1 MIGIGYAVLIDNLPA
16 PAEVVDAIEHIDVE
30 RDLGMAD
37 VLRLELGIALS
48 DDGEQ
53 WTIADEGVFSRLT
66 QVRLVLTLGLG
77 LPKPVFDGYVAET
90 NLELSEDP
98 GASKLT
104 VVALDATALMNLE
117 ERVREWP
124 NLPDSAIAT
133 MIFAEHALIPVVT
146 NTSPVRSMFDT
157 TVIQRDTDIRFL
169 RHLAHRNGFDVYAQ
183 PSPVP
188 GVAEGHFHPP
198 TLDMPPQGVLSV
210 NLGEMTNVRSFSVRH
225 QLLRPA
231 AAEVASVDA
240 KTVET
245 QTARSTRR
253 RSRSWGAHRCS
264 GALSPASSA
273 MRARG
278 SPRAASYRPSP
289 RQRLTGRH
297 GGSPSRGSS
306 RARVYGDAL
315 DVGQTVL
322 VRGAG
327 AAHSGTYFVDRVH
340 HVFEGERYTQRFTLR
355 RNAVTPLGTEV
366 YVTDTAL
373 PG

>member
-1 MIGIGYAVLIDNLPA
+1 
-16 PAEVVDAIEHIDVE
+16 
-30 RDLGMAD
+30 MAD
-37 VLRLELGIALS
+37 VLRLELGVALS
-48 DDGEQ
+48 DDGEH
-53 WTIADEGVFSRLT
+53 WTIADDGVFSRLT

-117 ERVREWP
+117 ERMREWP

-146 NTSPVRSMFDT
+146 TTSPVRSMVDT

-169 RHLAHRNGFDVYAQ
+169 RHLAHRNGFDVYVQ

-210 NLGEMTNVRSFSVRH
+210 NLGEMTNVRSFSVKH

-245 QTARSTRR
+245 QTATVDTTSLTELGRTSLLGSTPPRLER
-253 RSRSWGAHRCS
+253 DAHT
-264 GALSPASSA
+264 GALH
-273 MRARG
+273 
-278 SPRAASYRPSP
+278 
-289 RQRLTGRH
+289 GR
-297 GGSPSRGSS
+297 
-306 RARVYGDAL
+306 
-315 DVGQTVL
+315 
-322 VRGAG
+322 
-327 AAHSGTYFVDRVH
+327 
-340 HVFEGERYTQRFTLR
+340 
-355 RNAVTPLGTEV
+355 
-366 YVTDTAL
+366 
-373 PG
+373 

>member
-1 MIGIGYAVLIDNLPA
+1 VIGIGYALLIDNQPA

-37 VLRLELGIALS
+37 VLRLELGVALS

-77 LPKPVFDGYVAET
+77 LPKPIFDGYVAET

-133 MIFAEHALIPVVT
+133 MIFADHALIPVVT
-146 NTSPVRSMFDT
+146 TTSPVRSMVDT
-157 TVIQRDTDIRFL
+157 TIIQRDTDIRFL
-169 RHLAHRNGFDVYAQ
+169 RHLAHRNGFDMYAQ

-210 NLGEMTNVRSFSVRH
+210 NLGEMTNVRSFSVKH

-245 QTARSTRR
+245 QTATVDTTSLTELGRTSLLGGTPPR
-253 RSRSWGAHRCS
+253 
-264 GALSPASSA
+264 LSA
-273 MRARG
+273 MRTHGLSTGGELQTFAQ
-278 SPRAASYRPSP
+278 AAVDRSAWAVTVEGELESA
-289 RQRLTGRH
+289 L
-297 GGSPSRGSS
+297 
-306 RARVYGDAL
+306 YGDAL

-340 HVFEGERYTQRFTLR
+340 HVIEGEKYTQRFTLR

-366 YVTDTAL
+366 FVTDTAL